1 MYKTEASASTDT
13 LQTAAVMA
21 DFLGKALGNDGIART
36 AGQQAGKVVE
46 GVVKKA
52 LGGNKQQE
60 GEQKKEGGGG
70 GGFGVGDVLKLAG
83 GNKNEAQGGGGGG
96 FGVGDVL
103 KLAGGNKNEDQGGAG
118 GGMGNALG
126 GLFK

>member
-1 MYKTEASASTDT
+1 M
-13 LQTAAVMA
+13 
-21 DFLGKALGNDGIART
+21 
-36 AGQQAGKVVE
+36 E

-60 GEQKKEGGGG
+60 GEQKKE
-70 GGFGVGDVLKLAG
+70 
-83 GNKNEAQGGGGGG
+83 GGGG

-118 GGMGNALG
+118 GGERCLTSFSFPPVTVKLTATAKQQLSHDVDVIRSQ
-126 GLFK
+126 LCQDL